1 MKALFLGS
9 IGVIAETSEL
19 QRQAY
24 NAAFAEH
31 GLDWYWNVA
40 NYCEMLKNPGG
51 IKRINS
57 FSNGLLSA
65 DEITAIHSKK
75 EAFFSDF
82 LRQGIAPRP
91 GVSECILKCKQNGVR
106 LGFITTTTSNN
117 IDTLSYA
124 LKEHLEFTDFDL
136 ITTKDD
142 VSAEKPNSDVYSYAL
157 NRFGMDANEV
167 IAIEDTETNQA
178 AALQAQILCYLF
190 AGEYATTT
198 YHLNAISSLAILAR
212 QI

>member
-124 LKEHLEFTDFDL
+124 LKEHLKFTDFDL

-142 VSAEKPNSDVYSYAL
+142 VSAEKPSSDVYGYAL
-157 NRFGMDANEV
+157 NRFGLDADDV
-167 IAIEDTETNQA
+167 IAIEDTEANQA
-178 AALQAQILCYLF
+178 AALHEQILCYLF

-198 YHLNAISSLAILAR
+198 YHLNAISSLEILAR

>member
-1 MKALFLGS
+1 MKAVFLGS

-51 IKRINS
+51 VKRINS

-91 GVSECILKCKQNGVR
+91 GVSECILKCKQNGIR

-124 LKEHLEFTDFDL
+124 LKEHLKFTDFDL

-142 VSAEKPNSDVYSYAL
+142 VSAEKPSSDVYGYAL
-157 NRFGMDANEV
+157 NRFGLDADDV
-167 IAIEDTETNQA
+167 IAIEDTEANQA
-178 AALQAQILCYLF
+178 AALHEQILCYLF

-198 YHLNAISSLAILAR
+198 YHLNAISSLEILAR

>member
-1 MKALFLGS
+1 MKAVFLGS

-51 IKRINS
+51 VKRINS

-75 EAFFSDF
+75 EEFFSDF

-91 GVSECILKCKQNGVR
+91 GVSECILKCKQNGIR

-117 IDTLSYA
+117 IETLSYA
-124 LKEHLEFTDFDL
+124 LKEHLKFTDFDL

-142 VSAEKPNSDVYSYAL
+142 VSAEKPSSDVYGYAL
-157 NRFGMDANEV
+157 NRFGLDADDV
-167 IAIEDTETNQA
+167 IAIEDTEANQA
-178 AALQAQILCYLF
+178 AALHEQILCYLF

-198 YHLNAISSLAILAR
+198 YHLNAISSLEILAR

>member
-51 IKRINS
+51 VKRINS

-65 DEITAIHSKK
+65 DEITAIHLKK

-91 GVSECILKCKQNGVR
+91 GVSECILKCKQNGIR

-117 IDTLSYA
+117 IDTLSYS
-124 LKEHLEFTDFDL
+124 LKEHLKFTDFDL

-142 VSAEKPNSDVYSYAL
+142 VSAEKPSSDVYSYAL
-157 NRFGMDANEV
+157 NRFGLNANEV
-167 IAIEDTETNQA
+167 IAVEDTEANQA
-178 AALQAQILCYLF
+178 AALHEQILCYLF

-198 YHLNAISSLAILAR
+198 YHLNAISSLEILAR

>member
-40 NYCEMLKNPGG
+40 NYCEMLKKPGG
-51 IKRINS
+51 KNRINS

-82 LRQGIAPRP
+82 LHQGIAPRP

-142 VSAEKPNSDVYSYAL
+142 VSAEKPSSDVYGYAL
-157 NRFGMDANEV
+157 NRFGLDADDV
-167 IAIEDTETNQA
+167 IAIEDTEDNQA
-178 AALQAQILCYLF
+178 AALQEQILCYLF

-198 YHLNAISSLAILAR
+198 YHLNAISSLEILAR

>member
-1 MKALFLGS
+1 MKAVFLGS

-31 GLDWYWNVA
+31 GLYWYWNVA

-51 IKRINS
+51 VKRINS

-82 LRQGIAPRP
+82 LHQGIAPRP
-91 GVSECILKCKQNGVR
+91 GVSECILKCKQNGIR

-124 LKEHLEFTDFDL
+124 LKEHLKFTDFDL

-142 VSAEKPNSDVYSYAL
+142 VSAEKPSSDVYSYAL
-157 NRFGMDANEV
+157 NRFGLDANEV
-167 IAIEDTETNQA
+167 IAVEDTETNQA
-178 AALQAQILCYLF
+178 AALQEQILCYLF

-198 YHLNAISSLAILAR
+198 YHLNAISSLEILAR

>member
-51 IKRINS
+51 VKRINS

-65 DEITAIHSKK
+65 DEITAIHLKK

-91 GVSECILKCKQNGVR
+91 GVSECILKCKQNGIR

-124 LKEHLEFTDFDL
+124 LKEHLKFTDFDL

-142 VSAEKPNSDVYSYAL
+142 VSAEKPSSDVYGYAL
-157 NRFGMDANEV
+157 NRFGLDADDV
-167 IAIEDTETNQA
+167 IAIEDTEANQA
-178 AALQAQILCYLF
+178 AALHEQILCYLF

-198 YHLNAISSLAILAR
+198 YHLNAISSLEILAR

>member
-1 MKALFLGS
+1 MKAVFLGS

-51 IKRINS
+51 VKRINS

-91 GVSECILKCKQNGVR
+91 GVSECILKCKQNGIR

-117 IDTLSYA
+117 INTLSYA
-124 LKEHLEFTDFDL
+124 LKEHLKFTDFDL

-142 VSAEKPNSDVYSYAL
+142 VSAEKPSSDVYSYAL
-157 NRFGMDANEV
+157 NRFGLDAN
-167 IAIEDTETNQA
+167 
-178 AALQAQILCYLF
+178 
-190 AGEYATTT
+190 
-198 YHLNAISSLAILAR
+198 
-212 QI
+212 

>member
-91 GVSECILKCKQNGVR
+91 GVSECILKCKQNGIR

-124 LKEHLEFTDFDL
+124 LKEHLKFTDFDL

-142 VSAEKPNSDVYSYAL
+142 VSAEKPSSDVYGYAL
-157 NRFGMDANEV
+157 NRFGLDADDV
-167 IAIEDTETNQA
+167 IAIEDTEANQA
-178 AALQAQILCYLF
+178 AALHEQILCYLF

-198 YHLNAISSLAILAR
+198 YHLNAISSLEILAR

>member
-57 FSNGLLSA
+57 FSNGLLST

-82 LRQGIAPRP
+82 LHQGIAPRP
-91 GVSECILKCKQNGVR
+91 GVRECILKCKQNGIR

-124 LKEHLEFTDFDL
+124 LKEHLKFTDFDL

-142 VSAEKPNSDVYSYAL
+142 VSAEKPSSDVYGYAL
-157 NRFGMDANEV
+157 NRFGLDADDV
-167 IAIEDTETNQA
+167 IAIEDTEANQA
-178 AALQAQILCYLF
+178 AALHEQILCYLF

-198 YHLNAISSLAILAR
+198 YHLNAISSLEILAR

>member
-9 IGVIAETSEL
+9 IGVIAETSEV

-142 VSAEKPNSDVYSYAL
+142 VSAEKPSSDVYGYAL
-157 NRFGMDANEV
+157 NRFGLDADDV
-167 IAIEDTETNQA
+167 IAIEDTEANQA
-178 AALQAQILCYLF
+178 AALHEQILCYLF

-198 YHLNAISSLAILAR
+198 YHLNAISSLEILAR